1 MGGKCTQ
8 KARLVANGYETGY
21 VPKWDTY
28 SSVVSRYLVRIEF
41 LYAAFNYLGV
51 LTCKI
56 SKAYLE
62 APCGEKIW
70 TVIGK

>member
-1 MGGKCTQ
+1 MDVKFKW
-8 KARLVANGYETGY
+8 KARLVANGHE
-21 VPKWDTY
+21 PEFLSKWDTY

-56 SKAYLE
+56 SKTYLE